1 MERQLL
7 AAALKSRSS
16 FEKISEYITLTRY
29 ERPFQIVWEMVTNYY
44 EWDANAQTVQ
54 PDLLIARIKETVRND
69 KHVRAFTELVEE
81 AAALDVSEANVEQVV
96 LEAKRTEYADEL
108 ALALTNGK
116 PTQDLLEKY
125 ASLQEMTSLEELAE
139 LGTDEFDVDS
149 LGSILEEAG
158 DGTGRL
164 VLYPRAI
171 NDRLDGGVAGG
182 HHIVVYARPETG
194 KTALCIS
201 IAAGFARQGAPGL
214 YFGNEDRP
222 QDLMLRTIYNLTG
235 LTRQQVLSDMGG
247 AQAAAIEAGIGN
259 IRMISMAPGT
269 PKQIEAYIKKYQPR
283 WIIVDQLRNVSVKSD
298 GRVNQLEAAATAMRN
313 IAKKYNII
321 VVSVTQAGD
330 SASNKEVLDM
340 GDVDFSNTGI
350 PAQADLM
357 IGMGVTPALEA
368 QGVRMIS
375 LPKNKI
381 GGDHSH
387 FLVRLNQFLS
397 RVTSME

>member
-7 AAALKSRSS
+7 AAALKSRTS
-16 FEKISEYITLTRY
+16 FDTIAAHITLKRY
-29 ERPFQIVWEMVTNYY
+29 DRPFQIVWDMVDNYY
-44 EWDANAQTVQ
+44 KRDANAQSVQ
-54 PDLLIARIKETVRND
+54 VELLIALIVETVRND
-69 KHVRAFTELVEE
+69 KHVRAFTELLVD
-81 AAALDVSEANVEQVV
+81 AAALDVSELNVEQVV
-96 LEAKRTEYADEL
+96 LETKKAEYADEL
-108 ALALTNGK
+108 ALALTNGT
-116 PTQDLLEKY
+116 PHDELLEKY
-125 ASLQEMTSLEELAE
+125 SAIKDMSSLEDLTEQ
-139 LGTDEFDVDS
+139 GTDELDVGS
-149 LGSILEEAG
+149 LATLLEEAA

-164 VLYPRAI
+164 VLYPRAV
-171 NDRLDGGVAGG
+171 NDRLGGGVAGG

-222 QDLMLRTIYNLTG
+222 QDLMLRTMYNLTG
-235 LTRQQVLSDMGG
+235 MTRQQVLNNMD
-247 AQAAAIEAGIGN
+247 AAREAAIAAGIEN

-269 PKQIEAYIKKYQPR
+269 PKQIEAYIKKYKPQ
-283 WIIVDQLRNVSVKSD
+283 WIIVDQLRNVAVKSD
-298 GRVNQLEAAATAMRN
+298 SRVNQLEMAATAMRN
-313 IAKKYNII
+313 LAKKYNI
-321 VVSVTQAGD
+321 VVISVTQAGD

-357 IGMGVTPALEA
+357 IGVGVTPALEA
-368 QGVRMIS
+368 QGVRMLS

-387 FLVRLNQFLS
+387 FLVRLNPFLS
-397 RVTSME
+397 RVTSVE

>member
-7 AAALKSRSS
+7 AAAIKSRTS
-16 FEKISEYITLTRY
+16 FDTIAAHITLKRY
-29 ERPFQIVWEMVTNYY
+29 DRPFQIVWDMVDNYY
-44 EWDANAQTVQ
+44 KRDANAQSVQ
-54 PDLLIARIKETVRND
+54 VEVLIALIAETVRND
-69 KHVRAFTELVEE
+69 KHVKAFTELLVD
-81 AAALDVSEANVEQVV
+81 AAALDVSEVNVEQVV
-96 LEAKRTEYADEL
+96 LETKKAEYADEL
-108 ALALTNGK
+108 ALALTNGN
-116 PTQDLLEKY
+116 PHDELLEKY
-125 ASLQEMTSLEELAE
+125 SAIKEMSSLEDLSEQ
-139 LGTDEFDVDS
+139 GTDELDVGS
-149 LGSILEEAG
+149 LASLLEQAA

-164 VLYPRAI
+164 VLYPRAV
-171 NDRLDGGVAGG
+171 NDRLGGGVAGG

-222 QDLMLRTIYNLTG
+222 QDLMLRTMYNLTG
-235 LTRQQVLSDMGG
+235 MTRQQVLNNMD
-247 AQAAAIEAGIGN
+247 AAREAAIAAGIEN

-269 PKQIEAYIKKYQPR
+269 PKQIEAYIKKYKPQ
-283 WIIVDQLRNVSVKSD
+283 WIIVDQLRNVAVKSD
-298 GRVNQLEAAATAMRN
+298 SRVNQLEMAATAMRN
-313 IAKKYNII
+313 LAKKYNI
-321 VVSVTQAGD
+321 VVISVTQAGD

-368 QGVRMIS
+368 QGVRMLS

-387 FLVRLNQFLS
+387 FLVRLNPFLS
-397 RVTSME
+397 RVTSVE